1 MDGRWA
7 AGAAGAA
14 GCLPEAAMTAA
25 LIGAL
30 IGAGVW
36 LVGRGLVYKPV
47 PLQKALSDFHG
58 QKVPRQVISEEIQ
71 PTWRRS
77 LERRA
82 LRAVE
87 ALGFDLGTL
96 SKDLRIV
103 KRSSSEHAF
112 SKLASALLLGG
123 GIALLVGVLNAL
135 GVNLPVWSFGIFP
148 LLGLAAGYMLAD
160 GRLRKK
166 AEARR
171 EEFLRSLSAY
181 LGLVKILLA
190 GGSHSEGALQKAA
203 MVGSGW
209 AFDELK
215 AAMEWSQVNGLPP
228 SAGFERLAEEIDVGD
243 VEELAATIRLAS
255 EQGASPAES
264 LARKAETLNLLELA
278 SARMRADATTEKMSI
293 PTVVVAIA
301 FVMFV
306 GYPALGSLLEAF

>member
-1 MDGRWA
+1 
-7 AGAAGAA
+7 
-14 GCLPEAAMTAA
+14 MTAA
-25 LIGAL
+25 LVGAL

-36 LVGRGLVYKPV
+36 LVGRGLMRKPV

-58 QKVPRQVISEEIQ
+58 PRTPRQVVGGEDD
-71 PTWRRS
+71 PRWRS
-77 LERRA
+77 NLERRA
-82 LRAVE
+82 LQAVE

-96 SKDLRIV
+96 AKDLRIM

-112 SKLASALLLGG
+112 SKLAAALLLGG
-123 GIALLVGVLNAL
+123 GTALLIGVLNVL
-135 GVNLPVWSFGIFP
+135 RVSLPVWSFGIFP

-160 GRLRKK
+160 LRLRKK

-181 LGLVKILLA
+181 LSLVKILLA
-190 GGSHSEGALQKAA
+190 GGSHSDGALQKAA
-203 MVGSGW
+203 RVGSGW

-228 SAGFERLAEEIDVGD
+228 SAGFERLAEEIDVGEM
-243 VEELAATIRLAS
+243 EELSAIIRLAA
-255 EQGASPAES
+255 EQGASPKEA

-278 SARMRADATTEKMSI
+278 GTRMRAEATTEKMSI

-306 GYPALGSLLEAF
+306 GYPAIGSLLEAF